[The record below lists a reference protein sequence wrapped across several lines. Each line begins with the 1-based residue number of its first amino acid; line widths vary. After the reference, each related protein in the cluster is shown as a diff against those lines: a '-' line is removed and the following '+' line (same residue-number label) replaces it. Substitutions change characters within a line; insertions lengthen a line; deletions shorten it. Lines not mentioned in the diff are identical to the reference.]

1 MEIVRS
7 KVSFD
12 TVRKLGLQFP
22 HVEEGTA
29 YGQPALKVKGAAKA
43 KAFACMS
50 SHKSAEPGSLVIRVD
65 LEQRAEL
72 LAADPNVY
80 YITDHYKDYPAVL
93 VRLGR
98 VTPGVLK
105 DVLGMAYRFVL
116 RESAKGSVRKR
127 AKRPTR

>member
-1 MEIVRS
+1 MGIVRS

-29 YGQPALKVKGAAKA
+29 YGQPALKVKSAAKA
-43 KAFACMS
+43 KTFACMS

-65 LEQRAEL
+65 FEQRAEL
-72 LAADPNVY
+72 LSADPNVY

-93 VRLGR
+93 VRLSR

-105 DVLGMAYRFVL
+105 DVLGMAYRHVL
-116 RESAKGSVRKR
+116 REATRRKAHER
-127 AKRPTR
+127 